1 MAADGSRARFAG
13 GKGWRTSEDLLKGCL
28 GTYCNFILSE
38 VQDKPWADKILD
50 GDKGKIENAVQRT
63 LDWLNGLDDENNF
76 VEEAELLAWWDWL
89 VGIFRPIMH
98 RATAWGRA
106 EPHPRASGGT
116 PSATDWLDAPTV
128 ATSPDARPLEPKDET
143 KDETKDEMVKDEFA
157 EPTTDKSGHEPR
169 WAICVQ
175 PDPPASS
182 SDPEAALRAEFVECT
197 REWLRVHFSDAE
209 LATLLGG

>member
-1 MAADGSRARFAG
+1 MPRSRSRFRGSHRGGKGSKGGWWHGGYEPASRG
-13 GKGWRTSEDLLKGCL
+13 GKGWRISEDLL
-28 GTYCNFILSE
+28 N
-38 VQDKPWADKILD
+38 
-50 GDKGKIENAVQRT
+50 
-63 LDWLNGLDDENNF
+63 
-76 VEEAELLAWWDWL
+76 ELLGGA
-89 VGIFRPIMH
+89 P
-98 RATAWGRA
+98 
-106 EPHPRASGGT
+106 ASGGT

-182 SDPEAALRAEFVECT
+182 SGPDAALRAEFVECT
-197 REWLRVHFSDAE
+197 RGWLRVHFSDAE